1 MKISELIEKL
11 KAMQDQLGDV
21 PVVVPA
27 ETQDEQPLE
36 EATDVL
42 RYNAGKSKQ
51 PRMVALIS

>member
-1 MKISELIEKL
+1 
-11 KAMQDQLGDV
+11 MQDQLGDV

-51 PRMVALIS
+51 PRMVAFIS